1 MKRYKFFS
9 FFERIGNNLTIHQRV
24 TLLTS
29 GTIVILGLALI
40 VFIDLIAPLF
50 ITNEAG
56 VPDAMV
62 LVTTL
67 DESGNTVTALME
79 TPAPEGYTI
88 LHDTNFL
95 KGDPLSV
102 IRALS
107 VVGLVAMVGIGFF
120 ASKWVAKYALQPIV
134 QISQATRS
142 IDVRSLYKRLNYQ
155 GPSDEVKILADTID
169 SMLIR
174 LDTNFEQQSHFV
186 DNLAHELRT
195 PLTSI
200 RMNIEA
206 LGSNPEATLNDYQ
219 VLTQTEERA
228 VLRLERLVE
237 DLLLLAKG
245 VKEIDQQSIMIG
257 VLFEEIIEELTP
269 LSKEHNIT
277 LKLDEEFDGEV
288 RGDPVLLQRAITN
301 LVKNGILYNH
311 SGGYVTLSSRSE
323 NDQVVIEIRD
333 NGIGIPIE
341 QQDLIFERF
350 YRVKPYPEN
359 NKKGKGLG
367 LAIAAHIIDLHNGQI
382 RLKSL
387 PGEGSTFTVII
398 PKNQVYY

>member
-1 MKRYKFFS
+1 MKKHIFLTAFDM
-9 FFERIGNNLTIHQRV
+9 IGNNLTIHQRV
-24 TLLTS
+24 ALLTS
-29 GTIVILGLALI
+29 GTIVVLGLALI
-40 VFIDLIAPLF
+40 LFINLIAPMF
-50 ITNEAG
+50 ITNETG
-56 VPDAMV
+56 VPNSMV
-62 LVTTL
+62 LVNTL
-67 DESGNTVTALME
+67 DENGNTVTVLME

-88 LHDTNFL
+88 LHDTNIL

-102 IRALS
+102 VRVLS
-107 VVGLVAMVGIGFF
+107 VVGLVVIGGIGYF
-120 ASKWVAKYALQPIV
+120 ASKWVAKYALQPII
-134 QISQATRS
+134 QISQATRN
-142 IDVRSLYKRLNYQ
+142 IDVQTLDKRLNYQ
-155 GPSDEVKILADTID
+155 GPSDEVKMLADMID

-174 LDTNFEQQSHFV
+174 LDTNFKQQSHFV

-206 LGSNPEATLNDYQ
+206 LESNPDASLTDYQ
-219 VLTQTEERA
+219 ILTRTEEKA
-228 VLRLERLVE
+228 VLRLEQLVE

-245 VKEIDQQSIMIG
+245 VKKIDYQSIMIG
-257 VLFEEIIEELTP
+257 VLFEEIIDELSP
-269 LSKEHNIT
+269 ISKENKIT

-311 SGGYVTLSSRSE
+311 PGGYVILSSRSE

-367 LAIAAHIIDLHNGQI
+367 LSIAAHIINFHNGQI

-398 PKNQVYY
+398 PKNQAYN